1 MAELELSPQQLDAA
15 GKNLQ
20 TLKTELEQLLLL
32 SEESSSA
39 VELDQSKVGRLSR
52 MDAMQHQAMAVAK
65 RSAYQRQLR
74 SVLAALARLERG
86 DYGYCIECDE
96 PIAFARLE
104 IKPEAALCLKCQQ
117 KSGG

>member
-1 MAELELSPQQLDAA
+1 MAEAELSPQQLEAA

-20 TLKTELEQLLLL
+20 ALKTDLEQLLLT

-52 MDAMQHQAMAVAK
+52 MDAMQQQAMAVAK
-65 RSAYQRQLR
+65 RSAYQQQLR

-86 DYGYCIECDE
+86 EYGYCIECDQ
-96 PIAFARLE
+96 PIAPARLE
-104 IKPEAALCLKCQQ
+104 IKPEAALCLKCQEQ
-117 KSGG
+117 AGG